1 LRDEGKDR
9 RNVKLAG
16 QRSAKFSGWRT
27 ASAGRRYK
35 GQETPDG
42 RDDEDGEGRGTLREI
57 AKEFLRLGF
66 VAYGG
71 PAAHVAMMEERCVR
85 RREWLTRER
94 FLDLLGAASLLPGP
108 SSTEVAIYLGEIRG
122 GAAGLVVAGA
132 CFILPAAVLVLAL
145 AWAYMKYGAMPQVA
159 GLLFGIKPVVVAL
172 IAQAVWNLGRTALK
186 SVWLSVLAAA
196 AIGLAVWG
204 ASPLVVLIG
213 AGVLWVLIREG
224 TRLAQDKA
232 VTAGL
237 WGTGAAGT
245 SAAIGVLPVFLY
257 FLKVGAVLVGSGYV
271 LLAVLRADLVVRMHW
286 LSDAQLLDAIA
297 VSQATPGPFFTVAT
311 FIGYLLGRW
320 RGAVLATVGMF
331 LPAFVYVGVTAKL
344 LPKLRKSAVAS
355 AFLDGVS
362 AAAVA
367 LMAVVG
373 WQFARA
379 AIVNMPAIVLM
390 VFGAVL
396 VFRYKVNSAWL
407 VLGGAI
413 VGIVLRG
420 IGWV

>member
-1 LRDEGKDR
+1 MEEMTK
-9 RNVKLAG
+9 N
-16 QRSAKFSGWRT
+16 
-27 ASAGRRYK
+27 
-35 GQETPDG
+35 
-42 RDDEDGEGRGTLREI
+42 GEGRGTLREI

-71 PAAHVAMMEERCVR
+71 PAAHIAMMEERYVR
-85 RREWLTRER
+85 RRGWLTPER

-122 GAAGLVVAGA
+122 GIAGLIVAGA
-132 CFILPAAVLVLAL
+132 CFILPAAALVMAL
-145 AWAYMKYGAMPQVA
+145 AWAYMKYGAVPQVA

-172 IAQAVWNLGRTALK
+172 IAQAIWNLGQTALK
-186 SVWLSVLAAA
+186 SVWLSVLAIV
-196 AIGLAVWG
+196 AIGLALWG
-204 ASPLVVLIG
+204 ASPLIVLIG
-213 AGVLWVLIREG
+213 AEVLWVLIRKG

-232 VTAGL
+232 ATAGL
-237 WGTGAAGT
+237 LGTGAAGT

-271 LLAVLRADLVVRMHW
+271 LLAVLRADLVVKMHW

-311 FIGYLLGRW
+311 FVGYVLGGW
-320 RGAVLATVGMF
+320 KGAVLATVGTF
-331 LPAFVYVGVTAKL
+331 LPAFVYVRVTAKF
-344 LPKLRKSAVAS
+344 LPKLRKSAAAS
-355 AFLDGVS
+355 AFLDGVN

-379 AIVNMPAIVLM
+379 AIVNVPAILLM
-390 VFGAVL
+390 IVSAGL

>member
-1 LRDEGKDR
+1 MEEMTK
-9 RNVKLAG
+9 N
-16 QRSAKFSGWRT
+16 
-27 ASAGRRYK
+27 
-35 GQETPDG
+35 
-42 RDDEDGEGRGTLREI
+42 GEGRGTLREI

-71 PAAHVAMMEERCVR
+71 PAAHIAMMEERYVR
-85 RREWLTRER
+85 RRGWLTRER

-108 SSTEVAIYLGEIRG
+108 TSTEVAIYLGEIRG
-122 GAAGLVVAGA
+122 GIAGLIVAGA
-132 CFILPAAVLVLAL
+132 CFILPAAVLVMAL
-145 AWAYMKYGAMPQVA
+145 AWAYMKYGAVPQVA

-172 IAQAVWNLGRTALK
+172 IAQAIWNLGQTALK
-186 SVWLSVLAAA
+186 SVWLSVLAIV
-196 AIGLAVWG
+196 AIGLALWG
-204 ASPLVVLIG
+204 ASPLIVLIG
-213 AGVLWVLIREG
+213 AGVLWVLIRKG

-232 VTAGL
+232 ATAGL
-237 WGTGAAGT
+237 LGTGAAGT

-271 LLAVLRADLVVRMHW
+271 LLAVLRADLVVKMHW

-311 FIGYLLGRW
+311 FIGYVLGGW
-320 RGAVLATVGMF
+320 KGAVLATVGIF
-331 LPAFVYVGVTAKL
+331 LPAFVYVRVTAKF
-344 LPKLRKSAVAS
+344 LPKLRKSAAAS
-355 AFLDGVS
+355 AFLDGVN
-362 AAAVA
+362 AGAVA

-373 WQFARA
+373 WQFARE
-379 AIVNMPAIVLM
+379 AIVNVPAILLM
-390 VFGAVL
+390 IVSAGL